1 MADLQLIT
9 ERIAEESGMTQY
21 VAANNKSLDRFA
33 EAIVRDCALTIFH
46 LIGPKSALNVLEHY
60 GLSEHE

>member
-1 MADLQLIT
+1 MADIQTIT

-21 VAANNKSLDRFA
+21 VAANNKSLNRFA
-33 EAIVRDCALTIFH
+33 EAVVRGCAMTIFR

-60 GLSEHE
+60 GLKELD